1 MKKLIML
8 VKIVKAIKEKFE
20 LDETDLRIL
29 TIVGLAD
36 EENRELHVTDIT
48 RMHDIAS
55 PATLHDRITK
65 DLVERHMII
74 ITPSTEDARMKT
86 VKPGK
91 KFKTLVNFLEKNFWS

>member
-8 VKIVKAIKEKFE
+8 VEILKTVKEKFE
-20 LDETDLRIL
+20 LDETDLQIL
-29 TIVGLAD
+29 IVVGLA
-36 EENRELHVTDIT
+36 EEEGREIHVTDIT
-48 RMHDIAS
+48 RIYNIAS
-55 PATLHDRITK
+55 PATLHYRVTK
-65 DLVERHMII
+65 DLVKRHMVV

>member
-8 VKIVKAIKEKFE
+8 VEIVKAIKEKFE

-36 EENRELHVTDIT
+36 EEKREIHVTDIT

-55 PATLHDRITK
+55 PRDTSLSCYQRSCRKTHDHNNAK
-65 DLVERHMII
+65 H
-74 ITPSTEDARMKT
+74 
-86 VKPGK
+86 
-91 KFKTLVNFLEKNFWS
+91 

>member
-8 VKIVKAIKEKFE
+8 VEIVKAIKEKFE

-36 EENRELHVTDIT
+36 EEKREIHVTDIT

-55 PATLHDRITK
+55 PATLHYRITK